1 MPEPARR
8 PMPAAWLALVVGLSL
23 AALTYLGGWIAAA
36 GALLAQPALALAVS
50 WHARTR
56 GPAGRDFLKRDL
68 AALLGLWAVGFA
80 VVAVLL
86 VWPLQALRSGGS
98 LAAAVGLSAVS
109 GACLIGLWRTWP
121 LWQAVECEGGTLSRQ
136 WRAMASREAG
146 DWHGLAVAA
155 AVAVAIG
162 FGLSLAW
169 PALWSS
175 TLRGVGTALYVIALP
190 LLHFGLQRTVRA
202 GGLPVLEMPAR
213 PPAARVAPIVAP
225 KPVAAAPTVE
235 PARSAPVH
243 APALDAELYEA
254 ARGGRVERAL
264 QLIEAGANP
273 RALPAAGARDQR
285 SLAVLAAVLPDLRLL
300 RLLIGKGIDLN
311 QVHAGMTPLLA
322 ATRDSWHGRPDAVT
336 TLLTNGADPRRA
348 DADGNTP
355 LHHAARSSD
364 PGVVALLRD
373 AAAELDARNAE
384 GVTPL
389 GIACIAG
396 NWRLAKFLLER
407 GARPEPAG
415 GQPVLLAAAGTEE
428 DDPAGVQLLLKHKAK
443 VDARGAG
450 GRSALHAAALA
461 GHGEILTALLAAGA
475 AADLHDDAG
484 NTPWLEAARS
494 GNLVAID
501 ILASAGV
508 EIGAVDANGRN
519 ALMLA
524 ATGEQVSS
532 TLIRR
537 LLELGLDPAQR
548 DAGGQRAVDVA
559 AAAGRWALVSQ
570 LDPDYPLPNAVSV
583 ADSSQPPPDQAP
595 LGLLR
600 EALERGDA
608 ADLDGLARLC
618 SPVELGSLLHAP
630 TLSTTPRVLQ
640 WLLRHG
646 AVGEPRDVY
655 GDVPLIASLARGPSA
670 LPAIRVLLDAGLSPA
685 GGAGLARFLSACV
698 QAGARDDAAARSLA
712 LELLQRGA
720 DPFAATVAGDQP
732 LSLAVQLD
740 WSPLVEALLAIGV
753 DRETRDA
760 RGMSALH
767 LATALGNVP
776 MVRRLI
782 ASGAAPDARAAD
794 GQTPLG
800 VALSSGRRDLAD
812 WLDWR
817 VWPLPR
823 RPLRSGDLP
832 LAAIAGDVDAVRRL
846 LDLGFDVDAP
856 DAQGCSALLR
866 AAGGGHGAVVDLLL
880 ARGADPQ
887 RTART
892 GATPLSA
899 AVSMR
904 QAAIV
909 NALLDAGADIEY
921 RLPGEV
927 SVLMLAAALGLP
939 DIAARLLTAGAN
951 VHAVDA
957 QGLTP
962 LHCAGLFGFIARDRS
977 RLLALMDTLLLAGA
991 EPDGAGASSV
1001 SPMLLLLGAR
1011 AEPGT
1016 DCDEDVIL
1024 AGLDRLLE
1032 EDIALDV
1039 RDPRG
1044 FGPLH
1049 LAALHGL
1056 LRVVQRLLRAGAD
1069 PDLRDGLNRSPR
1081 EVAIMRGFVDVAG
1094 ELSPGV
1100 RPGSGAP
1107 IARYLRDQG

>member
-1 MPEPARR
+1 
-8 PMPAAWLALVVGLSL
+8 MPAAWLALVVGLAL
-23 AALTYLGGWIAAA
+23 AGVTFLGGWIAAA
-36 GALLAQPALALAVS
+36 GAVLAQPALALAVS

-56 GPAGRDFLKRDL
+56 APAGRDFFKRDL
-68 AALLGLWAVGFA
+68 AALLLLWALGFA
-80 VVAVLL
+80 IVAVLL
-86 VWPLQALRSGGS
+86 AWPLQALRSGGS
-98 LAAAVGLSAVS
+98 LAAAVGLSAVA
-109 GACLIGLWRTWP
+109 GASLIGLWRTWP
-121 LWQAVECEGGTLSRQ
+121 LWQAVECGGGTLSRQ
-136 WRAMASREAG
+136 WRAMAGRDAG

-155 AVAVAIG
+155 AVAVVIG
-162 FGLSLAW
+162 VGLSLAW
-169 PALWSS
+169 PALWPS
-175 TLRGVGTALYVIALP
+175 TARGIGTGVYVIALP
-190 LLHFGLQRTVRA
+190 LLHWGLQRTVRA
-202 GGLPVLEMPAR
+202 GGLPVMEMPSRA
-213 PPAARVAPIVAP
+213 PAAKVAPTIAPAAPAP
-225 KPVAAAPTVE
+225 KAAPAAPNKVE
-235 PARSAPVH
+235 PARPAPVR
-243 APALDAELYEA
+243 APSLDAELYEA

-273 RALPAAGARDQR
+273 RALPAPGARDQR

-311 QVHAGMTPLLA
+311 QAHAGMTPLLA

-336 TLLTNGADPRRA
+336 TLLTNGADPRQA

-407 GARPEPAG
+407 GAKPEPAG
-415 GQPVLLAAAGTEE
+415 GQPVLLAAAATEE
-428 DDPAGVQLLLKHKAK
+428 DDAAGVQLLLKHKAK
-443 VDARGAG
+443 VDTRGAH

-461 GHGEILTALLAAGA
+461 GHGEIITALLAAGA
-475 AADLHDDAG
+475 SVEARDEAG
-484 NTPWLEAARS
+484 TTPWLEAARGS
-494 GNLVAID
+494 HLTAID
-501 ILASAGV
+501 LLANAGADV
-508 EIGAVDANGRN
+508 AAVDAQGRN

-524 ATGEQVSS
+524 SASEQVSS
-532 TLIRR
+532 TLVRR
-537 LLELGLDPAQR
+537 LLDLGLDPAQR
-548 DAGGQRAVDVA
+548 DVAGLRAVDVA
-559 AAAGRWALVSQ
+559 AAAGRWTLVSQ
-570 LDPDYPLPNAVSV
+570 LDPDYPLPNAVSS

-600 EALERGDA
+600 EALERGTYA
-608 ADLDGLARLC
+608 GLDGLAQLC
-618 SPVELGSLLHAP
+618 SPTELGSLLHAP
-630 TLSTTPRVLQ
+630 ALSTTAPALH

-646 AVGEPRDVY
+646 AIGESRDVY
-655 GDVPLIASLARGPSA
+655 GDVPLIACLARGPA
-670 LPAIRVLLDAGLSPA
+670 VLPAIRVLLDAGLSPA
-685 GGAGLARFLSACV
+685 GGAGLARFLGACV
-698 QAGARDDAAARSLA
+698 QAGARDHAAAHALA

-720 DPFAATVAGDQP
+720 DPFAANAAGDRP
-732 LSLAVQLD
+732 LTLAVRLD
-740 WSPLVEALLAIGV
+740 WNPLVEALLALGV
-753 DRETRDA
+753 DREARDA

-782 ASGAAPDARAAD
+782 AGGAAPDARAAD

-832 LAAIAGDVDAVRRL
+832 LAAIVGDVDAVRRL
-846 LDLGFDVDAP
+846 LELGFDVDAP
-856 DAQGCSALLR
+856 DAQGCTALLR
-866 AAGGGHGAVVDLLL
+866 AAGGGHGLVVDLLL
-880 ARGADPQ
+880 ARRANPQ
-887 RTART
+887 HAART

-904 QAAIV
+904 QTAIV
-909 NALLDAGADIEY
+909 DALLAAGAEIEY

-957 QGLTP
+957 QGLTA
-962 LHCAGLFGFIARDRS
+962 LHCAGLFGFIARDSS
-977 RLLALMDTLLLAGA
+977 RLLALLDTLLLAGA
-991 EPDGAGASSV
+991 EPDGQAPGMV
-1001 SPMLLLLGAR
+1001 TPLLLLLGAR

-1016 DCDEDVIL
+1016 ACDEDAIL
-1024 AGLDRLLE
+1024 AGLERLLD
-1032 EDIALDV
+1032 EDVALDA

-1056 LRVVQRLLRAGAD
+1056 LRVAQRLLRAGAD
-1069 PDLRDGLNRSPR
+1069 PELRDGLNRSPR
-1081 EVAIMRGFVDVAG
+1081 EVAIMRGFVDVAS
-1094 ELSPGV
+1094 ELSPGM

-1107 IARYLRDQG
+1107 IARYLRDPG

>member
-1 MPEPARR
+1 
-8 PMPAAWLALVVGLSL
+8 MPAAWLALVVGLAL
-23 AALTYLGGWIAAA
+23 ASLTYLGGWIAAA

-50 WHARTR
+50 WQARTR
-56 GPAGRDFLKRDL
+56 APAGRHFFKRDM
-68 AALLGLWAVGFA
+68 AALLALWLAGFGIA
-80 VVAVLL
+80 ALL
-86 VWPLQALRSGGS
+86 LAWPLQALRSGGS
-98 LAAAVGLSAVS
+98 LGAAVGLSAVS
-109 GACLIGLWRTWP
+109 GICLIGLWRTWP
-121 LWQAVECEGGTLSRQ
+121 LWQTVECEGGALSRQ
-136 WRAMASREAG
+136 WRAMAGRDAG

-162 FGLSLAW
+162 GGLSLAW
-169 PALWSS
+169 PALWPS
-175 TLRGVGTALYVIALP
+175 TLRGIGTGLYVIALP
-190 LLHFGLQRTVRA
+190 CLHWGLQRTIRA
-202 GGLPVLEMPAR
+202 GGLPVLEMPTR
-213 PPAARVAPIVAP
+213 PVAQKVAPSVAPRQPAAPAPIAEP
-225 KPVAAAPTVE
+225 LRSPPVKTP
-235 PARSAPVH
+235 PR
-243 APALDAELYEA
+243 DAELYEA
-254 ARGGRVERAL
+254 ARSGRVERAL
-264 QLIEAGANP
+264 ELIEAGADP
-273 RALPAAGARDQR
+273 RALPPSGVRDQR

-300 RLLIGKGIDLN
+300 RLLIAKGIDLN
-311 QVHAGMTPLLA
+311 QAHAGMTPLLA

-348 DADGNTP
+348 DAEGNTP

-407 GARPEPAG
+407 GAKAEPAG
-415 GQPVLLAAAGTEE
+415 AQPVLLAAAGTEE
-428 DDPAGVQLLLKHKAK
+428 DDAAGVQLLLKHKAK
-443 VDARGAG
+443 VDTRGAG

-461 GHGEILTALLAAGA
+461 GHGEILTVLLAAGA
-475 AADLHDDAG
+475 TVDARDEAG
-484 NTPWLEAARS
+484 NTPWLDAARS
-494 GNLVAID
+494 GQLAAIELLAKAGADSAAID
-501 ILASAGV
+501 GQ
-508 EIGAVDANGRN
+508 GRG

-524 ATGEQVSS
+524 SASEQVSPA
-532 TLIRR
+532 LIRR
-537 LLELGLDPAQR
+537 LLELGLDPALR
-548 DAGGQRAVDVA
+548 DAAGQRAVDVA
-559 AAAGRWALVSQ
+559 AAAGRWALVAQ
-570 LDPDYPLPNAVSV
+570 LDPAYPLPNAVAS

-600 EALERGDA
+600 QALERGEFTR
-608 ADLDGLARLC
+608 LDEVARLC
-618 SPVELGSLLHAP
+618 LPAELGSLLHAP
-630 TLSTTPRVLQ
+630 ALSTTPAVLQ

-646 AVGEPRDVY
+646 AVGEARDVY

-670 LPAIRVLLDAGLSPA
+670 LPVIRVLLDGGLAPA
-685 GGAGLARFLSACV
+685 GGAGLARFLATCV
-698 QAGARDDAAARSLA
+698 HTEASDQAAALA
-712 LELLQRGA
+712 LAMELLQRGA
-720 DPFAATVAGDQP
+720 DPFAATAAGDTP
-732 LSLAVQLD
+732 LSLAVRLD
-740 WSPLVEALLAIGV
+740 WSALVEALLKIGV

-760 RGMSALH
+760 RGMSPLH

-782 ASGAAPDARAAD
+782 AGGALPDARAAD

-823 RPLRSGDLP
+823 RPLRAGDLP
-832 LAAIAGDVDAVRRL
+832 LAAIAGDADAVRRL

-887 RTART
+887 RAART

-909 NALLDAGADIEY
+909 NALLETGAHIEY

-927 SVLMLAAALGLP
+927 SVLMLSAALGLP
-939 DIAARLLTAGAN
+939 DITARLLTAGAN
-951 VHAVDA
+951 VHALDA
-957 QGLTP
+957 QGLTA
-962 LHCAGLFGFIARDRS
+962 LHCACLFGFIARDRS
-977 RLLALMDTLLLAGA
+977 RLLALLDTLLLAGA
-991 EPDGAGASSV
+991 EPDGVDTGTV
-1001 SPMLLLLGAR
+1001 TPLLLLLGAR

-1016 DCDEDVIL
+1016 SCDEDVIL
-1024 AGLDRLLE
+1024 AGLDRLLDE
-1032 EDIALDV
+1032 EVQLDA

-1081 EVAIMRGFVDVAG
+1081 EVAIMRGFIDVAS

-1107 IARYLRDQG
+1107 IARYLRDPG